1 MTFFFFNCCN
11 NMKSYNYGHS
21 YNYGLID
28 FVVSPRRDN
37 KDNVTSLLNKEIF
50 FGLTCRENIHLK

>member
-1 MTFFFFNCCN
+1 
-11 NMKSYNYGHS
+11 MKSYNYGHS